1 MSDWGEEE
9 NDRWPVRF
17 PTETPPRE
25 ASERFWKR
33 EPARWTGSGSVDS
46 SEVQKRLAWLLL
58 AAEIGMALVAACLLP
73 LVFLRLPVEEE
84 GVIGAIVTRVGE
96 WPGLSSQ
103 VTCLVLALPISS
115 LLVALGATW
124 WWYRRIRQ
132 RAKKTDD

>member
-1 MSDWGEEE
+1 MSDWREAE
-9 NDRWPVRF
+9 DDVWPVRF
-17 PTETPPRE
+17 PADTAPRQV
-25 ASERFWKR
+25 SRQPWKR

-124 WWYRRIRQ
+124 WWYRRIRR
-132 RAKKTDD
+132 RAKETDE